1 MLKKYDLHDSEI
13 QQLSLYNDGNL
24 AILDKITDFA
34 HLLTPASET
43 AATSNFYALILC
55 LRGEASFLY
64 DHKTIHIVPDTLLL
78 SPPGIVISRLHY
90 STDLMCRTICLTPSY
105 ASRLIPLGHNAW
117 SIRQLLNRQPLMVLP
132 RQEANTI
139 NQYCILLQQRTS
151 HQGMNHHHIID
162 SLMQTLLFELRDMAT
177 ATGLTDQHP
186 FTSAEQLFNKF
197 IEILESSYPKDR
209 KVETYAQRLN
219 VSAKYLTLVCKQISS
234 QTCSSLINQYV
245 ARDIERLLR
254 FSSKNIKEITH
265 ELGFPN
271 PSFFTRFVRRHLGAS
286 PKTLR
291 ERWTHELNATN
302 TEATHRQP
310 NQPK

>member
-1 MLKKYDLHDSEI
+1 MLRKYDLHDLEI
-13 QQLSLYNDGNL
+13 QQLSIYNDGNL
-24 AILDKITDFA
+24 AILDSMTTFA
-34 HLLTPASET
+34 RLLGPDQKA
-43 AATSNFYALILC
+43 AATSNFYTLILC

-64 DHKTIHIVPDTLLL
+64 DHKTIHLVPDTLLL
-78 SPPGIVISRLHY
+78 SPPGIVISRLHH
-90 STDLMCRTICLTPSY
+90 SPDLMCRAICLTPSY

-117 SIRQLLNRQPLMVLP
+117 SLRQLLNRQPLMVLP
-132 RQEANTI
+132 RPEAHTI
-139 NQYCILLQQRTS
+139 NQYCTLLQQRAS
-151 HQGMNHHHIID
+151 QQGMSHHHIID

-197 IEILESSYPKDR
+197 IELLESSYPKDR

-219 VSAKYLTLVCKQISS
+219 VSAKYLTLVCRQVSD
-234 QTCSSLINQYV
+234 QTCSSLINLYV

-271 PSFFTRFVRRHLGAS
+271 PSFFTRFVRRHLGDS

-302 TEATHRQP
+302 AEAALRQP
-310 NQPK
+310 DQPK